1 MLFKSIGLNVA
12 FMLILLEGSGICQ
25 AELSKFAISVLQR
38 GGLMDEFWSRV
49 IYEYP
54 EAEHVCDDFG
64 IVLAHDGEND
74 FMICRKCGKGWIA
87 PSHVKGKTKGQ
98 KHRKLFSAR

>member
-12 FMLILLEGSGICQ
+12 FMLILREGNGICQ
-25 AELSKFAISVLQR
+25 AELSKVAILVLQR
-38 GGLMDEFWSRV
+38 GGLMDEFWKRI

-64 IVLAHDGEND
+64 VVLACNGESD

-87 PSHVKGKTKGQ
+87 PCRCKSKKTK
-98 KHRKLFSAR
+98 K

>member
-1 MLFKSIGLNVA
+1 MLFKSIGLNVT
-12 FMLILLEGSGICQ
+12 FMLILFEGGICQ
-25 AELSKFAISVLQR
+25 AELSKVAILVLQR
-38 GGLMDEFWSRV
+38 GGLMDEFWKRI

-64 IVLAHDGEND
+64 VILAYNGESD

-87 PSHVKGKTKGQ
+87 PRSIKRKKETK
-98 KHRKLFSAR
+98 KHHKVI